1 MGKGEGECE
10 SPKQQ
15 ERKNLMGARQCQV
28 CDNAPSKYKCP
39 TCFIPYCSLMCF
51 KKHKEVPCSREEP
64 AVSTDSQ
71 PMQPPRAFEEEDE
84 QGWRLHQTQLEAVV
98 ASNEIRSILKDQEL
112 QKIILRIDSSENAE
126 EELDTAMEGPHFR
139 EFTEKILSIISP
151 EEQSHVT
158 QA

>member
-10 SPKQQ
+10 SLKQQ
-15 ERKNLMGARQCQV
+15 DRKNLMGGRQCQV
-28 CDNAPSKYKCP
+28 CGDAPSKYKCP

-51 KKHKEVPCSREEP
+51 KQHKEVPCSREAP

-71 PMQPPRAFEEEDE
+71 PTQPPRSFEEEDE
-84 QGWRLHQTQLEAVV
+84 QGWRLHRTQLEAVV
-98 ASNEIRSILKDQEL
+98 ASSEIRNILKDQEL

-126 EELDTAMEGPHFR
+126 EELDKAMEGPHFQ
-139 EFTEKILSIISP
+139 EFTDKILSIISP
-151 EEQSHVT
+151 EEQSHIT